1 MTDKE
6 LRKLSRG
13 DLMQIMLDQS
23 REIERLQKRL
33 SEAKRALQDR
43 TIKIDQAG
51 SIAEASLQLNGVF
64 EAAQAACKQ
73 YTENISTLS
82 QRQEQVCAK
91 RDRESCEAAAR
102 LIAEAEQQKAEMERT
117 TKLQCDQM
125 LEKAKTDSQKYWD
138 DVSAKLQPFVE
149 NHAELSAL
157 LSMMTPKK

>member
-33 SEAKRALQDR
+33 SEAERALQDR
-43 TIKIDQAG
+43 TIKINQAG

-73 YTENISTLS
+73 YTENISMLS

-91 RDRESCEAAAR
+91 RDRESREAAAR
-102 LIAEAEQQKAEMERT
+102 LIAEAEKQKAEMERT

-138 DVSAKLQPFVE
+138 DVSAKLQSFVE

>member
-33 SEAKRALQDR
+33 SEAERALQDR
-43 TIKIDQAG
+43 TIKINQAG

-64 EAAQAACKQ
+64 EAAQAACK
-73 YTENISTLS
+73 
-82 QRQEQVCAK
+82 RQEQVCAK
-91 RDRESCEAAAR
+91 RDRESREAAAR

-138 DVSAKLQPFVE
+138 DVSAKLQSFVE

>member
-1 MTDKE
+1 MTD
-6 LRKLSRG
+6 RQFRRLSRG
-13 DLMQIMLDQS
+13 ALIEIIYELQNAQAQLQEENEALQKALAA
-23 REIERLQKRL
+23 RQLKIER
-33 SEAKRALQDR
+33 
-43 TIKIDQAG
+43 AG
-51 SIAEASLQLNGVF
+51 SIAEAALALQDVF

-73 YTENISTLS
+73 NTENISTLS

-91 RDRESCEAAAR
+91 RDRESREAAAR

-138 DVSAKLQPFVE
+138 DVSAKLQSFVE

-157 LSMMTPKK
+157 LSLVTPKK